1 MRLKEEKALNR
12 CRALAAQ
19 IASELRNKRPEHF
32 VDEGSLADFH
42 ACLERAPLVLE
53 QKTAIACRR
62 GAVSGTELTGSF
74 VFPRSRGRGA
84 DFCRAEA
91 ANPAADETFTKGSS
105 ADSPALISPI
115 NPSKIQVLGPVP
127 GRVPGAGAQEG

>member
-1 MRLKEEKALNR
+1 LGA
-12 CRALAAQ
+12 
-19 IASELRNKRPEHF
+19 IF
-32 VDEGSLADFH
+32 VS
-42 ACLERAPLVLE
+42 
-53 QKTAIACRR
+53 
-62 GAVSGTELTGSF
+62 
-74 VFPRSRGRGA
+74 PRSRGRGA

-127 GRVPGAGAQEG
+127 GRVPGTGAQEGYMALKPKPGGHDVGGGSAELVIDLSP